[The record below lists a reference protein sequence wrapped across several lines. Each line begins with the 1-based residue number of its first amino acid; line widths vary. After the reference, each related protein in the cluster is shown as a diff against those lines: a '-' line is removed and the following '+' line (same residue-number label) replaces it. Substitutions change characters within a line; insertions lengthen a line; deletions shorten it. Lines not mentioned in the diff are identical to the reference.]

1 MVPRVIR
8 MPIVLCL
15 VSCVIRQKNININTV
30 HSLSNNYVD
39 SLDFSLISKVRV
51 FCTHHNNIMP
61 GGITCSVMSCKN
73 NSTTARKMGK
83 PLGFFTFP
91 KDLNIRKEWVNRCNR
106 KEDWNPGS
114 NSSRICSDHFE
125 ISDFED
131 VVKARML
138 NVNPKRL
145 KSDGKCLGISPY
157 FFTYFGDH
165 WSPVNILQIPYFY

>member
-1 MVPRVIR
+1 
-8 MPIVLCL
+8 
-15 VSCVIRQKNININTV
+15 
-30 HSLSNNYVD
+30 
-39 SLDFSLISKVRV
+39 
-51 FCTHHNNIMP
+51 MP

-91 KDLNIRKEWVNRCNR
+91 KDLNIRREWVNRCNR

-165 WSPVNILQIPYFY
+165 WSPVNIYKYPIFTEKNAGFLWVHVFCAGNNAL